1 MADDLNQEAL
11 AIEVYLNLPS
21 PRIIRVLD
29 RAADWRDYP
38 SKIYVDNGP
47 EFISIAVADG
57 LMITELT
64 SRLSSQ
70 VSRPR
75 TRRLRNSIERIGV
88 RCCTCMS
95 LRAVVESEN

>member
-11 AIEVYLNLPS
+11 AVEVYLNLPS

-47 EFISIAVADG
+47 EFISTAVADG

-75 TRRLRNSIERIGV
+75 TRRLCNSIERIGV